1 MSNFHKTLL
10 PDGSRLHLQHGPI
23 DLIIQADGD
32 RAEVEAAYGQAERA
46 FDGLLEELVDEL
58 SLLRSPI
65 QELYGW
71 PKGRVAV
78 AMAQAASAC
87 SDVFVTPMVAVA
99 GAVADEI
106 CKAMVKGRRLNK
118 AYVNNGGDI
127 AFYLTGDADFNVGV
141 VTDVEQPQIAMTA
154 RLTVDQPIR
163 GIATSGW
170 RGRSHSLGVADAVTV
185 LARTSAQADVT
196 ATLIANAVDPGSC
209 PQVVRRTANE
219 LEIDSDLGDRK
230 VTVRVD
236 SLSGEQ
242 IGTALRNG
250 RDLAE
255 LYLERGLIV
264 AAALSLGGRV
274 EVIGDLDAVPLRPPP
289 ESVKKPM
296 KECDHAAS

>member
-1 MSNFHKTLL
+1 
-10 PDGSRLHLQHGPI
+10 
-23 DLIIQADGD
+23 
-32 RAEVEAAYGQAERA
+32 
-46 FDGLLEELVDEL
+46 
-58 SLLRSPI
+58 
-65 QELYGW
+65 
-71 PKGRVAV
+71 
-78 AMAQAASAC
+78 
-87 SDVFVTPMVAVA
+87 
-99 GAVADEI
+99 
-106 CKAMVKGRRLNK
+106 
-118 AYVNNGGDI
+118 
-127 AFYLTGDADFNVGV
+127 
-141 VTDVEQPQIAMTA
+141 
-154 RLTVDQPIR
+154 
-163 GIATSGW
+163 
-170 RGRSHSLGVADAVTV
+170 
-185 LARTSAQADVT
+185 
-196 ATLIANAVDPGSC
+196 
-209 PQVVRRTANE
+209 VRRTANE